1 MLFTN
6 LGGKL
11 SSMGAGMLLQ
21 KSCRE
26 VIMACLNII
35 QGKKLLARRFLKGKE
50 VKGHR
55 QPAACSI
62 LCAHLMR
69 PLVSFW
75 SGNKLH
81 LFSAHSCSFLCPTLL
96 IPVLRKSQYLWPCLP
111 CGAVSQKPIVTCQG
125 LMGVN
130 RTWTEMGSLWWS
142 SILGPNLSCSEWTVV
157 RHSMKDPSCS
167 PTSQWHLAFIIG
179 QCPSSSLVSSNVE
192 NGFFPSSFFFF
203 NFIEICL
210 IYNVVL
216 IPVVKQSD
224 LVIHMC
230 VCVYIYIYFII
241 FFSIMVYHR
250 ILNSFLCYTVGPCC
264 LSKNDFFNLSPLGL
278 IFLSPRIFTLYIHH

>member
-1 MLFTN
+1 
-6 LGGKL
+6 
-11 SSMGAGMLLQ
+11 
-21 KSCRE
+21 
-26 VIMACLNII
+26 MACLNVI

-50 VKGHR
+50 VKGHK

-111 CGAVSQKPIVTCQG
+111 CGAVSQKPVVTCQG

-142 SILGPNLSCSEWTVV
+142 SILGPNLPCSEWTVM
-157 RHSMKDPSCS
+157 RHSMKDPSCR
-167 PTSQWHLAFIIG
+167 PTSQRHLAFIIG
-179 QCPSSSLVSSNVE
+179 QCPSSSLVSSNVK
-192 NGFFPSSFFFF
+192 NGFFLSSFFYYYLFYW
-203 NFIEICL
+203 NML
-210 IYNVVL
+210 
-216 IPVVKQSD
+216 D
-224 LVIHMC
+224 LQC
-230 VCVYIYIYFII
+230 
-241 FFSIMVYHR
+241 
-250 ILNSFLCYTVGPCC
+250 
-264 LSKNDFFNLSPLGL
+264 
-278 IFLSPRIFTLYIHH
+278 